1 MHEIAARSRHHPTYI
16 NTGTLNVNK
25 NVQQLEYKKQVK
37 KKKIGK
43 SYFQDMYDNVR

>member
-25 NVQQLEYKKQVK
+25 NVQQMKYKKQAK
-37 KKKIGK
+37 KKK
-43 SYFQDMYDNVR
+43 